1 MTEFYHVGQC
11 PSCRQGWLIL
21 QRNLTSQDIY
31 AHCEE
36 CEMGFITPDDLM
48 PPLNGFLTV
57 LDKYNY
63 ETENPTKEDI
73 SHTVWANF
81 IVKQVPSD

>member
-36 CEMGFITPDDLM
+36 CETGFITPDDLIE
-48 PPLNGFLTV
+48 PLNGFLTV
-57 LDKYNY
+57 LDQYDY
-63 ETENPTKEDI
+63 ETENPTKEEI
-73 SHTVWANF
+73 SRTVWANF
-81 IVKQVPSD
+81 IVKKVPSN